1 MAEGF
6 RLPFPVPGLGAAGTT
21 TSTAGFRSP
30 FPTMFGMAG
39 VWAGAELPEVV
50 PGGGGGKRR
59 KYKRPRYY
67 SEVDYV
73 PQPEMAVRQFDPINE
88 SAMEDEE
95 TDDELILFLAR
106 VLH

>member
-1 MAEGF
+1 MSQTRDG
-6 RLPFPVPGLGAAGTT
+6 VWK
-21 TSTAGFRSP
+21 
-30 FPTMFGMAG
+30 AG
-39 VWAGAELPEVV
+39 VWAPTVWGAGVWFELPEVV
-50 PGGGGGKRR
+50 SGGGGGKRR

>member
-1 MAEGF
+1 MAG
-6 RLPFPVPGLGAAGTT
+6 PFFGGDFFGGEFFSTT
-21 TSTAGFRSP
+21 T
-30 FPTMFGMAG
+30 
-39 VWAGAELPEVV
+39 VV
-50 PGGGGGKRR
+50 VTGGGGGKRR